1 MDAATSLE
9 PLWHFLYVAFDV
21 AAREPLNLDIA
32 DMFMAAEDFCNHLMV
47 SDDAIPSRHKHM
59 FSLRKEGF
67 MQQAKFP
74 WYSSKEWMLTH
85 PMPLVAELQ
94 VDKNSILYRFEEF
107 LIEADDK
114 YHCVLNELYR
124 EWLINEKEFYVIF
137 DADDVPRGRA
147 VTWKEADA
155 ICDKQPLYQWDI
167 KKNKKFAS
175 LPIMT
180 ISDK

>member
-1 MDAATSLE
+1 ME
-9 PLWHFLYVAFDV
+9 PLWYFLDVAFDV

-47 SDDAIPSRHKHM
+47 DDDAIPSRHKHM

-74 WYSSKEWMLTH
+74 WYSSKTLLTT
-85 PMPLVAELQ
+85 PLVPELQ
-94 VDKNSILYRFEEF
+94 HDRNSILYRFEEF
-107 LIEADDK
+107 LIGEDK

-124 EWLINEKEFYVIF
+124 EWLINDKEFYVIF
-137 DADDVPRGRA
+137 DAHGAPCGRA

-155 ICDKQPLYQWDI
+155 ICEKQPLYQWDI
-167 KKNKKFAS
+167 RKKTKFAS
-175 LPIMT
+175 LPILT
-180 ISDK
+180 VSDV